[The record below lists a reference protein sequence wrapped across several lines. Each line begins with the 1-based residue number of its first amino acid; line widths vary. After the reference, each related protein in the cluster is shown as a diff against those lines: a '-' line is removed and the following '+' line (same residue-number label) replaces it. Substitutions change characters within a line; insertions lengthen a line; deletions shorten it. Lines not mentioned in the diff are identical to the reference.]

1 MIRSRRSI
9 ADEGKR
15 RDARWQ
21 SPFTGP
27 RFGAVPA
34 FYQGVMETLARRRDT
49 NRSAASEVQELQE
62 ALDKSYA
69 QWRERARREWQR
81 RCAGVPDPSDACVHV
96 HIATSPRHM
105 LED

>member
-1 MIRSRRSI
+1 MKVKGGTPLGNHPSP
-9 ADEGKR
+9 
-15 RDARWQ
+15 ARV
-21 SPFTGP
+21 SA
-27 RFGAVPA
+27 RFLL
-34 FYQGVMETLARRRDT
+34 FQQGVMETLARRRDT
-49 NRSAASEVQELQE
+49 NRAAASEVQELQE